1 LATKVLKRIW
11 QGFQYNIKLRI
22 KLILTYSIIVVT
34 PIIVL
39 GIFLTTTIYKMTL
52 SDRTKTSNVAMNQI
66 RENITSKL
74 LRQKNIIDTLITNV
88 SFMNYLNTYYE
99 DDYLSLSDYM
109 EKISPI
115 IEMLNTGKREFVIKV
130 YSKNRTIGFS
140 GEMNNHIIDLEK
152 EGWYDRPNLTSD
164 KVEWTGLRKFY
175 ERDTNNYIG
184 CYRNIFD
191 YCNKGSIN
199 AVVAVFINEHNLYSL
214 ISEEKTAGN
223 IIFLLDDKNRVVTTT
238 EQNMLYSSGSNI
250 ILNNKFNI
258 DEVENGSI
266 AKYNG
271 RSYLFSTIN
280 MNSKS
285 ASIEGWRIV
294 YLAEATRLLGEIRMI
309 WVTSL
314 VLSIVCIIISLIIII
329 IVSESINR
337 RISNLIFNIKKVFG
351 GDYKI
356 QVEARGSDEIAVLQ
370 NDFNSMIKRIDMLIH
385 EVYEAKLEIQEAEIR
400 KQSIEMG
407 LREAELKALQRQ
419 INPHYLFNTLEAI
432 RMNLVLKEERET
444 ANIIKIF
451 AETFRMFVY
460 GDKKTHT
467 IREELDFIDKYMT
480 IQNYRFINKIKLICN
495 IPDELMDYEIPKL
508 LIQPLVENAVSHGI
522 EQKGGTGTVQITIS
536 RLGDIVC
543 IAVSD
548 DGIGMDKGKLDEL
561 KSELCSKKAA
571 SSDASA
577 RRTDS
582 QGAED
587 QEAVEQNIK
596 REKGIAF
603 LAHNISFSSFSLH
616 NKSTIVVISCKSCI
630 SIFFLIRFPF

>member
-1 LATKVLKRIW
+1 
-11 QGFQYNIKLRI
+11 
-22 KLILTYSIIVVT
+22 
-34 PIIVL
+34 
-39 GIFLTTTIYKMTL
+39 
-52 SDRTKTSNVAMNQI
+52 
-66 RENITSKL
+66 
-74 LRQKNIIDTLITNV
+74 
-88 SFMNYLNTYYE
+88 
-99 DDYLSLSDYM
+99 
-109 EKISPI
+109 
-115 IEMLNTGKREFVIKV
+115 
-130 YSKNRTIGFS
+130 
-140 GEMNNHIIDLEK
+140 
-152 EGWYDRPNLTSD
+152 
-164 KVEWTGLRKFY
+164 
-175 ERDTNNYIG
+175 
-184 CYRNIFD
+184 
-191 YCNKGSIN
+191 
-199 AVVAVFINEHNLYSL
+199 
-214 ISEEKTAGN
+214 
-223 IIFLLDDKNRVVTTT
+223 
-238 EQNMLYSSGSNI
+238 
-250 ILNNKFNI
+250 
-258 DEVENGSI
+258 
-266 AKYNG
+266 
-271 RSYLFSTIN
+271 

-596 REKGIAF
+596 REKGIA
-603 LAHNISFSSFSLH
+603 LKNTNNRIKLEYGDEYGIDIFSERG
-616 NKSTIVVISCKSCI
+616 KGTIVKAYIPI
-630 SIFFLIRFPF
+630 QH

>member
-596 REKGIAF
+596 REKGIA
-603 LAHNISFSSFSLH
+603 LKNTNNRIKLEYGDEYGIDIFSERG
-616 NKSTIVVISCKSCI
+616 KGTIVKAYIPI
-630 SIFFLIRFPF
+630 QH